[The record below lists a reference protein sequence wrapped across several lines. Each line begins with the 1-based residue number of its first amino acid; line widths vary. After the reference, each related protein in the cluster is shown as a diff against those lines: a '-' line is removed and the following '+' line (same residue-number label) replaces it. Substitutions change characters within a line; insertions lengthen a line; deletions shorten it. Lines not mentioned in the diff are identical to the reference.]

1 MNSKQNHIFG
11 PVPLLVELPAAGDW
25 LVLLGPNGAGKT
37 TQLRHLLHQHRDE
50 NVGYL
55 AQRPELPA
63 GMTVLEYVAL
73 GRNRIDGWGRQT
85 DRGRELMDSLLERL
99 HLSHLANH
107 NLDRI
112 SGGEAQRAAIA
123 RVLIQ
128 EPKILLLDEPT
139 SALDPQHRVLVLDLV
154 EEVRAAG
161 ASVVSAMHDLSLAG
175 LYGRTA
181 ALIDA
186 GQLRL
191 SVDMR
196 TVLESQELAATF
208 EGAMRIEH
216 LPDGSVVAVPV
227 RGNPH
232 SLFPSNRG

>member
-161 ASVVSAMHDLSLAG
+161 ASVVSAALGVQTPPAQTAVLVGWEDAVEAVLGVVVLNALAHVQARVG
-175 LYGRTA
+175 L
-181 ALIDA
+181 
-186 GQLRL
+186 
-191 SVDMR
+191 
-196 TVLESQELAATF
+196 
-208 EGAMRIEH
+208 
-216 LPDGSVVAVPV
+216 LPLLVGV
-227 RGNPH
+227 
-232 SLFPSNRG
+232 